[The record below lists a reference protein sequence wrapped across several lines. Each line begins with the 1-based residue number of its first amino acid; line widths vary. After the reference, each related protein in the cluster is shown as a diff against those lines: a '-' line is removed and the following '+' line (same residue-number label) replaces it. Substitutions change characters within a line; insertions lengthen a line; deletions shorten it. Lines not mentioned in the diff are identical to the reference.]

1 MPDKEKVREK
11 HQTLP
16 DVVSINLAAVMKDV
30 VNMKYMERAFDQYLA
45 TLSPD
50 ERIEQKAAMKQE
62 LINGR
67 LVLESLLQR
76 LLTSIG

>member
-1 MPDKEKVREK
+1 MSDKVKEK

-16 DVVSINLAAVMKDV
+16 DVVAINLAAVMKDV

-45 TLSPD
+45 TLTPD

>member
-1 MPDKEKVREK
+1 VSDKVKEK

>member
-1 MPDKEKVREK
+1 MTDNKEKDKK

-16 DVVSINLAAVMKDV
+16 DVVAINLAAVMKDV
-30 VNMKYMERAFDQYLA
+30 VNMKYMERALDQYLA
-45 TLSPD
+45 SMSQD
-50 ERIEQKAAMKQE
+50 ERIAQKAQMRQE

-76 LLTSIG
+76 LLTIIG

>member
-1 MPDKEKVREK
+1 MADKDKTK
-11 HQTLP
+11 QTLP
-16 DVVSINLAAVMKDV
+16 DVVASNIASVMKETI
-30 VNMKYMERAFDQYLA
+30 NMKYMERAFDQYIA
-45 TLSPD
+45 SMSSSD
-50 ERIEQKAAMKQE
+50 RSEQKQQMRQE